1 MKRCES
7 KVERLRA
14 THMLANHLS
23 IAISAMSVKRES
35 IFSKKLSPDA
45 GERARARDGAPRLCI
60 SLSHLRIS
68 SSQRCISLSQQ
79 RDSCSYAR
87 EQLIHEKV
95 VPLSEKPYHFSK
107 TPTTFPPLQLSRH
120 WDSLSR
126 YWLQLSRVRIS
137 YILYYPGQSEG
148 SVPLI
153 ALNTS
158 VSSSMAM
165 ISMSR

>member
-1 MKRCES
+1 MALKALYTGHCES
-7 KVERLRA
+7 
-14 THMLANHLS
+14 
-23 IAISAMSVKRES
+23 ES
-35 IFSKKLSPDA
+35 NFSKILTRDA
-45 GERARARDGAPRLCI
+45 GGRTRARDSPTRLCI
-60 SLSHLRIS
+60 SLSHLRINS
-68 SSQRCISLSQQ
+68 SRRCISLSQQ
-79 RDSCSYAR
+79 RDSCSRAR

-126 YWLQLSRVRIS
+126 YWLQLSRIRIS
-137 YILYYPGQSEG
+137 CILYYPGQSEG
-148 SVPLI
+148 PVPLI